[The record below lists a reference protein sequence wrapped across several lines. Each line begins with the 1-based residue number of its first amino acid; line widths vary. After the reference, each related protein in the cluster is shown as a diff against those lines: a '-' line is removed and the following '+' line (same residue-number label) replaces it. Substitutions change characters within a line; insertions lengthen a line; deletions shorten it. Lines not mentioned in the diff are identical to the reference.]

1 MILHWT
7 ARAEARLRRIQ
18 DYIAEDNPSAATRMI
33 ERILKRSL
41 MIPAAPSAGRR
52 VPEHDRDD
60 IRDIFEHPYRIIY
73 RLKPRQI
80 DVISVMHVRQLLP
93 DDLSRLR

>member
-1 MILHWT
+1 
-7 ARAEARLRRIQ
+7 
-18 DYIAEDNPSAATRMI
+18 MI